1 MQHPPKRAVGGRE
14 QEKRDRSNS
23 ATVKRQDRANT
34 QPHRERTSSN
44 GNERGGERNE
54 LKHVFARLQS
64 KSVAQKLKEH
74 LQEEEAEQARPA
86 KEDRGEERDELDG
99 STSNLKSKYVFLY
112 T

>member
-1 MQHPPKRAVGGRE
+1 M
-14 QEKRDRSNS
+14 
-23 ATVKRQDRANT
+23 
-34 QPHRERTSSN
+34 
-44 GNERGGERNE
+44 
-54 LKHVFARLQS
+54 FARLQS